1 MFEECLAAFK
11 NELENDDKLI
21 LGSYIPAEGSYIIVK
36 NDGQIKYSD
45 IKIDKKN
52 KDKNP
57 LICTDA
63 AILKDIRFYDYHSKL
78 ISMNKPIDSKKIVHT
93 NNYLA
98 FAVKKESITT
108 KKLTEAIIDNYY
120 DTLKNPL
127 EKKYK
132 KSKEASKIYQNFEE
146 EYGGIDEA
154 ILEKNR
160 TWIKEHIFKI
170 DSLVNI
176 DLKKKEYLKIFFE
189 PFSADISNKANE
201 DLYIKEDNRYI
212 YPNIYN
218 SNEYNQEVDGVI
230 KGIPDNNI
238 GMNAKKPFLS
248 IKTRKIPASYL
259 IDGQEAILQKQFF
272 EYLMN
277 FAAQGKNNVY
287 VDTINNT
294 ISAYTDKAERDN
306 FPGIEAGYYLRIQ
319 KGKELEIQ
327 VQDNISNYRNEL
339 KIAFEYQDFLA
350 VKDIQHENIEEYK
363 KAYKIYTKRSEIG
376 NLINEVFFSKYLITN
391 YFLEPS
397 DMNIKDSLLKQNII
411 LYRNAIFDWVYKG
424 TSDNFEIVIDKLSL
438 ETIKNAVFN
447 NYNFKAMMQLNLR
460 WSFNEFFYKV
470 KGAQGGINM
479 GDIITEIRESIEKK
493 VTSREPIDVN
503 INDREYYYA
512 VGQLMSYFIRL
523 SKASKKYQSMINP
536 IINTKNDKVLK
547 ERLRQ
552 LYKKYNYAIEDI
564 NYNFNNLYLMILGYQ
579 PDGKT
584 DEEMILT
591 GYLDNNKI
599 YTKREK

>member
-11 NELENDDKLI
+11 NELKNDDKLI

-57 LICTDA
+57 LICTDD
-63 AILKDIRFYDYHSKL
+63 AILKELRFYDYHSKL

-146 EYGGIDEA
+146 AYGGIDEA

-160 TWIKEHIFKI
+160 KWIKEHIFTI

-287 VDTINNT
+287 VDTINDT
-294 ISAYTDKAERDN
+294 ISAYTDKAERDD

-327 VQDNISNYRNEL
+327 VQDNVSNYRNEL

-350 VKDIQHENIEEYK
+350 VKDIQHENIEDYK

-438 ETIKNAVFN
+438 ETIKNAVVN

-470 KGAQGGINM
+470 KGSQGGINM

-493 VTSREPIDVN
+493 VTSREPIDLN

-512 VGQLMSYFIRL
+512 VGQIMSYFIRL